1 MYRLLIIGIFLS
13 ILFSCQRQK
22 TTDSDFTSITK
33 MEKIK
38 KNMPFWGWI
47 VYIKH
52 GEKWLLR
59 KYCQYQESGEYI
71 FKTSDQEH
79 IFNVV
84 FYLSRHG
91 YKYYF
96 GDLSGVHFLLKDN

>member
-1 MYRLLIIGIFLS
+1 
-13 ILFSCQRQK
+13 
-22 TTDSDFTSITK
+22 